1 MTFPI
6 CRTSHSC
13 VVSNVF
19 KSDNIIKTGTAQ
31 CMSDSAAVLGKT
43 TAALTIRKTQN
54 FVTHLLALFKRV
66 YNLQFTVYSLQ
77 WLAYFIC
84 QQEA

>member
-1 MTFPI
+1 
-6 CRTSHSC
+6 
-13 VVSNVF
+13 
-19 KSDNIIKTGTAQ
+19 
-31 CMSDSAAVLGKT
+31 MSDSAAVLGKT